1 MHGFLSF
8 FFSSSYYNRLR
19 GREKGCF
26 RGKEELGPTFL
37 MGGAFSTSIFVL
49 YWKKEDTG
57 GTDVDDF

>member
-19 GREKGCF
+19 SREKGCF
-26 RGKEELGPTFL
+26 RGKEELAPPFL

-49 YWKKEDTG
+49 Y
-57 GTDVDDF
+57 